1 MPGNRVIATTDRHR
15 IALNRTVSNL
25 QYKTLYSCSWR
36 EWRGGVILLSLLL
49 VVAPLLRGGEIETGE
64 TARSVISERCIELTR
79 EQTEKAPNEG
89 V

>member
-1 MPGNRVIATTDRHR
+1 M
-15 IALNRTVSNL
+15 
-25 QYKTLYSCSWR
+25 
-36 EWRGGVILLSLLL
+36 ILLSLLL